1 MSTTEQ
7 RPTGADQEPLG
18 KFARLGMALA
28 DWSQKWFPD
37 AFVFALAALLV
48 VFVAGLS
55 AGRGD
60 ARSGASISAKVSGA

>member
-28 DWSQKWFPD
+28 DWSQKWFPGR
-37 AFVFALAALLV
+37 VCIR
-48 VFVAGLS
+48 AGGHS
-55 AGRGD
+55 RGFRRGPPRGRGA
-60 ARSGASISAKVSGA
+60 ARLVDISATVSGA